1 MYKRQLVYRHQP
13 TTRDANFGFTEQGE
27 LFAFAA
33 APPAADVWTAE
44 LTTLSRLGPEHRLQ
58 LGFLTGQ
65 DQSTGDDARLVHR
78 TAVSADWYWK
88 TTWVKSAVKWNDWG
102 PYDYHRTFNLT
113 FPFQALLDVSTGMR
127 GFVIED
133 PGTRLGLRT
142 KYRTF
147 DEYSPDPLTFS
158 NDGYQFEVFS
168 YLSFAM

>member
-1 MYKRQLVYRHQP
+1 MFARLNQNYRHEGVV
-13 TTRDANFGFTEQGE
+13 FGQLGGWPAEVHTEVPE
-27 LFAFAA
+27 PVRLLTVFAA
-33 APPAADVWTAE
+33 GLA
-44 LTTLSRLGPEHRLQ
+44 LTEHRLQ

-147 DEYSPDPLTFS
+147 DEHSPDPLTFS